1 MEQRRTGIL
10 ACVERI
16 YGQSVR
22 EEHNLIKVEHVKKSF
37 KEKEVLKDITFEFLP
52 DRVYVIIAPNGTGKT
67 TFINTSC
74 RRRFS
79 RAGRTSRSISFP
91 VCWRSRS

>member
-1 MEQRRTGIL
+1 MYAEEKVSMEQRRTGIL

-37 KEKEVLKDITFEFLP
+37 KEKEVLKDITF
-52 DRVYVIIAPNGTGKT
+52 
-67 TFINTSC
+67 
-74 RRRFS
+74 
-79 RAGRTSRSISFP
+79 
-91 VCWRSRS
+91 

>member
-1 MEQRRTGIL
+1 MYAKAKVSMEQRRTGML

-37 KEKEVLKDITFEFLP
+37 KEKEVLKDVSLTCES
-52 DRVYVIIAPNGTGKT
+52 GK
-67 TFINTSC
+67 IYGIVGLSL
-74 RRRFS
+74 
-79 RAGRTSRSISFP
+79 IHI
-91 VCWRSRS
+91 

>member
-1 MEQRRTGIL
+1 MYAKAKVSMEQRRTGML

-52 DRVYVIIAPNGTGKT
+52 DRTERNGEDDVHQYLV
-67 TFINTSC
+67 
-74 RRRFS
+74 RLYA
-79 RAGRTSRSISFP
+79 AGRGYDLFFGRNG
-91 VCWRSRS
+91 